1 MKIRAV
7 ITGTT
12 GMVGKAVLLECLEHP
27 QVESVLIINRTSIEL
42 NHPKLKEVIHP
53 NFFDLKSIEEQL
65 KGYNTC
71 FFCLGVSSMGMNEK
85 EYNKYTY
92 ELTVNFAAT
101 FLAQNMDS
109 NFIYV
114 SGSGTDSSEKGK
126 VMWARV
132 KGKTENALLCM
143 SFKHVYIFR
152 PGMILPEKGVKSKVR
167 LYNVLYVIFSP
178 LNFLFRK
185 MKLVTTS
192 TRLGKAMINLTL
204 KGYEKKHIENIDIN
218 ILAKK

>member
-185 MKLVTTS
+185 MKSVTTS